1 MKSKMSEEINYK
13 PVSGGNLQHFEK
25 KRDEHVVWYTL
36 HVSRTLPQSIN
47 HITRNKHTRLLLHVI
62 QTHVSM
68 LNPLCQLS

>member
-13 PVSGGNLQHFEK
+13 PVSGGNLQHLEK
-25 KRDEHVVWYTL
+25 KNEMNMWFGI

-47 HITRNKHTRLLLHVI
+47 HTTRNKRSRLLPHVI